1 MTLRSEYAV
10 SVIRQHIDEL
20 QKQPWIDRARQWWP
34 ICLFHCTDITNV
46 VSILRQGEIVSRN
59 WITGTGQLPVDIAS
73 PEVIAGTDSR
83 WQEYVRLY
91 FRPKTPTQYNNEGFR
106 PVGQRALNSH
116 CPVPVYLVFD
126 ALAVLSRTDS
136 CFSDGNLGSAN
147 ANVYEDVSFLKQI
160 PFDLVYHDTWF
171 DRSDRDQVI
180 HHRNAEVLVPQRMGL
195 ENLRYIGCRSDAEYK
210 TLLHLLPPQTRSR
223 WVDRLGVR
231 PNSQLFN
238 RKWTFVEEV
247 DMNTAKIVFR
257 FNRNSYT
264 PGPFDAHFEIET
276 TATGMKYHWRNEEYQ
291 CDQPLEV
298 SLSNIGSPS
307 DYTFRLCLDGQLA
320 HANRYQEGDDLPF

>member
-59 WITGTGQLPVDIAS
+59 RITAVGQLPMDIAS
-73 PEVIAGTDSR
+73 PDVIEGTDSR
-83 WQEYVRLY
+83 WPGYVRLY

-116 CPVPVYLVFD
+116 CPVPVYLIFD

-147 ANVYEDVSFLKQI
+147 ANVYEDVSFLEQI
-160 PFDLVYHDTWF
+160 PFDLVYHDTRF
-171 DRSDRDQVI
+171 DRSERDQVVD
-180 HHRNAEVLVPQRMGL
+180 HRNAEVLVPQRMGL
-195 ENLRYIGCRSDAEYK
+195 ESLRYIGCRSDAEYK
-210 TLLHLLPPQTRSR
+210 TLLHLLPPGTRSR
-223 WVDRLGVR
+223 WVDKLGVR
-231 PNSQLFN
+231 PNLQLFN

-247 DMNTAKIVFR
+247 DTNTDKIVFR
-257 FNRNSYT
+257 FNRNSFT
-264 PGPFDAHFEIET
+264 PGPFDARFEIEI
-276 TATGMKYHWRNEEYQ
+276 TATGMKYQWRDAAYQ
-291 CDQPLEV
+291 CNQLLVV
-298 SLSNIGSPS
+298 SLANLGNPS
-307 DYTFRLCLDGQLA
+307 DYTARLFLDDQLA
-320 HANRYQEGDDLPF
+320 YANRYQGDDLPF